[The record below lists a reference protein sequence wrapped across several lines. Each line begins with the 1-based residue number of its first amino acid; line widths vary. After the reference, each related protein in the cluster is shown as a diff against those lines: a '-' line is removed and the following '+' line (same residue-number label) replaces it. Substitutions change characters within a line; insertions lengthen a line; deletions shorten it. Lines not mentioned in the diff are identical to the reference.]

1 LKAHLAQYK
10 HLESL
15 AIAALLITFFG
26 FFAVKVWD
34 IDFWWHIAAGKN
46 TLENLAIPNA
56 DPFGVYDA
64 NNIWGQTVLKSQW
77 LGQVLLYAVHRSFG
91 IDGIILFRAAIL
103 TLCLFIV
110 YLRCRI
116 HATPNLFSLGITAL
130 VGMVILHFTGDR
142 PQLFSFLYLSLI
154 FLLLDAYLRY
164 NRRWLLY
171 CVPAIMLLWSNTHGG
186 AMLGAALLG
195 LLGCAYTLENWLITK
210 RSRPIIQHTL
220 NFSGYLPKLALIIVA
235 LSVTTLLLTPNGLT
249 TLKYLLFLENSPIQG
264 RVSEYAPPWELW
276 EATRYYWAFLVVTV
290 VSLLG
295 LFKPIYLKQFI
306 LVLVIA
312 LISLTAYRYI
322 PFFALL
328 AAPYVAASLGRMLR
342 RIKPPENIINI
353 AAIIIAISFLAYGY
367 KQNQVFQ
374 YGVVA
379 QRYPIGAVKFIQ
391 QNMLGGKIFN
401 TMNWGG
407 YLIWNLGKT
416 ATVYIDGRMLDPK
429 RVLLY
434 TNILWATKGGKQLL
448 EQGDFD
454 LVLLPYGNS
463 ISGEKYPIVNYLA
476 KHPGW
481 QLIYQDRS
489 GVLFSKIPRLH
500 LD

>member
-1 LKAHLAQYK
+1 LKHYLTQHKYLEHLA
-10 HLESL
+10 
-15 AIAALLITFFG
+15 IVILLSTFLG

-34 IDFWWHIAAGKN
+34 IDFWWHIAAGKS
-46 TLENLAIPNA
+46 TLENLAIPST

-103 TLCLFIV
+103 TLCLFVV
-110 YLRCRI
+110 YLRCRLN
-116 HATPNLFSLGITAL
+116 ATPNLYSLGITAL
-130 VGMVILHFTGDR
+130 IGMVILHFTGDR

-164 NRRWLLY
+164 KKQWLLY
-171 CVPAIMLLWSNTHGG
+171 CVPAVMLLWSNTHGG

-195 LLGCAYTLENWLITK
+195 LFGCAYTLENWLVEK
-210 RSRPIIQHTL
+210 RAHPLIQHTL
-220 NFSGYLPKLALIIVA
+220 NFPAYLPKLALIIVA
-235 LSVTTLLLTPNGLT
+235 LSVVTLLLTPNGIT
-249 TLKYLLFLENSPIQG
+249 TFKYLLFLENSPIQS
-264 RVSEYAPPWELW
+264 RVSEYAPPWKLW
-276 EATRYYWAFLVVTV
+276 EATQYYWVFLVMTV
-290 VSLLG
+290 AALPGLL
-295 LFKPIYLKQFI
+295 KPIYLKQLI
-306 LVLVIA
+306 LVLTIG

-328 AAPYVAASLGRMLR
+328 AAPYVAASLGRILS
-342 RIKPPENIINI
+342 RIKLPENTANI
-353 AAIIIAISFLAYGY
+353 VVIVVAISFMGYGF
-367 KQNQVFQ
+367 KQNQIFQ
-374 YGVVA
+374 HGIVK
-379 QRYPIGAVKFIQ
+379 QRFPVGAVKFIQ
-391 QNMLGGKIFN
+391 KNMLGGKIFN

-429 RVLLY
+429 RVLFY
-434 TNILWATKGGKQLL
+434 TNILWATRDGQQLL
-448 EQGDFD
+448 NQGNFD

-463 ISGEKYPIVNYLA
+463 ISGEKYPVVNYLA
-476 KHPGW
+476 KHPSW

-489 GVLFSKIPRLH
+489 GALFSKVPRLH